1 MLGLQLRR
9 GTSNKA
15 QTGMMTKPLNIAICG
30 YGTAAQAAALL
41 LFERG
46 HVISIFERSPVLA
59 PVGAGFLLQPTGLAV
74 LRSLG
79 LAEQALACG
88 SRIDCLHGQNER
100 GRQVMNIRYA
110 DLGASLHGLGMQ
122 RGALFE
128 ILKTAYPDA
137 AAIKTGIEI
146 VRVDEVRGSLTD
158 RAGNTYGAYDLILI
172 ADGAH
177 SNLRSQFPHLVKR
190 DQLYPWGAL
199 WCSVEDRIGFSRGVL
214 EQRYRASSEMLGIL
228 PVGRLPGESKEIN
241 RVTVYW
247 SVPRDQF
254 AQFEQQPIAQ
264 WRDKVCALLPEAAAF
279 VAQITE
285 PQQLARATYRDVMMR
300 ASRVRRVQFIGDA
313 VHAMSPQLGQGANM
327 ALLDAW
333 TLAKCLQEDSKI
345 DLALDR
351 YHALRSS
358 HIGIYQLISRWLTP
372 LFQSHSRAGS
382 RLRDLTFYPASR
394 LPIARTSMLRTLSG
408 LQKGFFGRYQ
418 GIDVEK

>member
-1 MLGLQLRR
+1 MTRKQLDV
-9 GTSNKA
+9 
-15 QTGMMTKPLNIAICG
+15 AICG

-41 LFERG
+41 LRAQG
-46 HVISIFERSPVLA
+46 HAISIFERSPVLA

-74 LRSLG
+74 LRALG

-88 SRIDCLHGQNER
+88 ARIDCLHGQNVQ

-110 DLGASLHGLGMQ
+110 DLGAALHGVGMQ

-128 ILKTAYPDA
+128 ILKNAYPDVDK
-137 AAIKTGIEI
+137 IRTGVEI
-146 VRVDEVRGSLTD
+146 VCIDEIHGTLTD
-158 RAGNTYGAYDLILI
+158 QVGNSHGPFDLILV

-177 SNLRSQFPHLVKR
+177 SKLRSQFPQLVKR

-214 EQRYRASSEMLGIL
+214 EQRYRTSSEMLGIL
-228 PVGRLPGESKEIN
+228 PVGRLCGESSDIN
-241 RVTVYW
+241 RVTLYW

-254 AQFEQQPIAQ
+254 ASFEQQPIER
-264 WRDKVCALLPEAAAF
+264 WRDRVCALLPEAQDF

-285 PQQLARATYRDVMMR
+285 PTQLARGTYRDVVLR
-300 ASRVRRVQFIGDA
+300 ASRVGRVQFIGDS

-333 TLAKCLQEDSKI
+333 TLAKCLHDDTKLDL

-351 YHALRSS
+351 YHALRAS
-358 HIGIYQLISRWLTP
+358 HAGIYQLISRWLTP

-382 RLRDLTFYPASR
+382 LLRDWTFYPASQ
-394 LPIARTSMLRTLSG
+394 LPVARTSMLRTLSG
-408 LQKGFFGRYQ
+408 LQEGYFGEYR
-418 GIDVEK
+418 GIDVKQ

>member
-1 MLGLQLRR
+1 
-9 GTSNKA
+9 
-15 QTGMMTKPLNIAICG
+15 MTRKPLNIAICG
-30 YGTAAQAAALL
+30 YGTAAQVAALL
-41 LFERG
+41 LGVQG
-46 HVISIFERSPVLA
+46 HAISIFERSPVLA

-88 SRIDCLHGQNER
+88 ARIDSLHGQNVH

-110 DLGASLHGLGMQ
+110 DLGKNLHGVGMQ

-128 ILKTAYPDA
+128 ILKKAYPGVDS
-137 AAIKTGIEI
+137 IKTGIEI
-146 VRVDEVRGSLTD
+146 VRIDEVRGTLTD
-158 RAGNTYGAYDLILI
+158 RAGDTYGGYDLILV

-177 SNLRSQFPHLVKR
+177 SSLRGQFPQLVKR

-199 WCSVEDRIGFSRGVL
+199 WCSVEDRIGFTRGVL

-228 PVGRLPGESKEIN
+228 PVGRLPDESEDIK
-241 RVTVYW
+241 RVTLYW
-247 SVPRDQF
+247 SVPRDQY
-254 AQFEQQPIAQ
+254 AHFEQQPIEQ
-264 WRDKVCALLPEAAAF
+264 WRDKVCALLPEARDF
-279 VAQITE
+279 VEQITE
-285 PQQLARATYRDVMMR
+285 PTQLARGTYRDVIMR
-300 ASRVRRVQFIGDA
+300 ASRVGRVQFIGDA

-333 TLAKCLQEDSKI
+333 TLAKCLQDEAKI
-345 DLALDR
+345 GLALDR
-351 YHALRSS
+351 YHTLRSN

-382 RLRDLTFYPASR
+382 WLRDLTFYPASR

-408 LQKGFFGRYQ
+408 LQQGYFGLYR
-418 GIDVEK
+418 GIDVEKWPL